1 MTSDNQNND
10 SNNNQDNPFIPEQ
23 IQQMIAVVNKIMSS
37 GKDVTIDSKAIIQIA
52 KSVVQNSNSPVS
64 PLIDTDKNKYLNYY
78 RASSLWIDS
87 ISDIV
92 PRNSLTS
99 NIYSRIQF
107 INLVS
112 PAIISLVHPI
122 ANKFSDELI
131 RITKERFGDDK
142 LPDFGITSGNFSSI
156 ISGNNSDPA
165 KIVRSIGI
173 VAFTMQ
179 IGQVVGNLA
188 LNANTSTDLSLCLLK
203 DNYLGFLPNNIKNYA
218 RSIDVSEDNVA
229 QYFVLKENAKVRLFN
244 SSKWL
249 KTYLQSIIGNYAKSI
264 TINTDLIEEQMNQM
278 QSQKISPFMN
288 PTSANNVFDLTKSD
302 KQTEE
307 LEKIELVLALIE
319 SWTNIITEQAGIAH
333 IPNIMK
339 LLEMSKREFTEG
351 KTLQPLTSTIGIKV
365 SPGIYNKAQKIIA
378 LILSQKGSLGRD
390 AIWSHPDMLPTRE
403 ALESPLDYINGKLNK
418 PKKQGSPDWDNEFS
432 DLLNK

>member
-10 SNNNQDNPFIPEQ
+10 SNKPEENPFIPEQ
-23 IQQMIAVVNKIMSS
+23 VQQMLAVVSKIMSS
-37 GKDVTIDSKAIIQIA
+37 GKNVTIDSETVIQIA
-52 KSVVQNSNSPVS
+52 KSVVQNSNSPVA

-78 RASSLWIDS
+78 RATSLWIDS
-87 ISDIV
+87 ISDII
-92 PRNSLTS
+92 PKNSLES
-99 NIYSRIQF
+99 NIFSRIQF
-107 INLVS
+107 INLATPTAV
-112 PAIISLVHPI
+112 SLVYPI

-131 RITKERFGDDK
+131 RITKDRFGEDHM
-142 LPDFGITSGNFSSI
+142 PDFGITSGNFSSI

-179 IGQVVGNLA
+179 IGQVIGNLA

-203 DNYLGFLPNNIKNYA
+203 DNQLGFLPNNIKNYA
-218 RSIDVSEDNVA
+218 RSIDMPEENVA

-249 KTYLQSIIGNYAKSI
+249 KTYLQSVIANYAKSI
-264 TINTDLIEEQMNQM
+264 TINTDLVEEQIDKM

-288 PTSANNVFDLTKSD
+288 PTLANSVFDLTKND

-307 LEKIELVLALIE
+307 LDKIELVLALIE
-319 SWTNIITEQAGIAH
+319 SWANIVTEQAGIAH
-333 IPNIMK
+333 IPDIMK

-365 SPGIYNKAQKIIA
+365 SPGIYNKAYKLIK

-403 ALESPLDYINGKLNK
+403 ALENPLDYINGKLK
-418 PKKQGSPDWDNEFS
+418 KTKKQGSPDWDNEFS
-432 DLLNK
+432 DLLNN